1 MIPELMISFS
11 CLMHWPGLPEYYRTE
26 AVRMNVFILFPAQR
40 QCMQIVS
47 VKLVTD
53 LREIVIIIWEKS
65 L

>member
-1 MIPELMISFS
+1 
-11 CLMHWPGLPEYYRTE
+11 MHWPGIPESYPTE

-40 QCMQIVS
+40 QSMQIVS
-47 VKLVTD
+47 VKFVTD